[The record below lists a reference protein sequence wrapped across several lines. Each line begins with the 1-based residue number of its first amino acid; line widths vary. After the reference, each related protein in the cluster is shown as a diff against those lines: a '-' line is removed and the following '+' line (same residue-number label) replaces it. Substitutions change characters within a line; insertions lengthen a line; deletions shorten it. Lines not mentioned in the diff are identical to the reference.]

1 MPVFPPLVY
10 PPRADAVMM
19 HAPRMHDGVSPIVP
33 FTRRNGL
40 WDNGARITCGFSKHR
55 GQGKFGG
62 GELEE
67 HRFVKR
73 VAREWE
79 KCANVKFIFVDQG
92 DRIDEEGEEEGEEG
106 ATMST
111 TRSQTHIEGGKEGE
125 DENEEDEVPTHSF
138 KPLDAVVRIYFA
150 ANGVGSWTYLA
161 GDIESIPKY
170 AGPTM
175 NITPPLTQSRG
186 DITHQFG
193 HVLGFLDE
201 HKNPKMK
208 DVLEWKMD
216 DITKHFW
223 GWNEEEPVWSSERT
237 VKRWE
242 AYKDNQVGAVLPVDL
257 DSVMMYAD
265 PLHPSKLQFSNGS
278 EFRFHLPKEFTEQGL
293 EVPPHETLSPLD
305 KAYAFLTY
313 PYFDGDQA
321 PEGAITFSEALDVA
335 KITGE
340 VRERFV
346 AKYAVRDW
354 RGMREELVGLGKV
367 KEHN

>member
-10 PPRADAVMM
+10 PPTADGEPIQSVCNYFGAIEDGSRDD
-19 HAPRMHDGVSPIVP
+19 APRMHDGVSPIVP

-40 WDNGARITCGFSKHR
+40 WDNGARITCGFSEHR
-55 GQGKFGG
+55 GQGEFGG

-67 HRFVKR
+67 HRFVRR
-73 VAREWE
+73 VAKEWE
-79 KCANVKFIFVDQG
+79 KCANVKLIFVDQG
-92 DRIDEEGEEEGEEG
+92 DVIDEEGEEEEG
-106 ATMST
+106 AAMST
-111 TRSQTHIEGGKEGE
+111 RRSQTHIEGEKVGE
-125 DENEEDEVPTHSF
+125 DENEEDEGPTHSF

-150 ANGVGSWTYLA
+150 AYGVGSWTYLA

-186 DITHQFG
+186 DILHQFG

-201 HKNPKMK
+201 HKNPKMR

-223 GWNEEEPVWSSERT
+223 GWNEEDPVWSSERT
-237 VKRWE
+237 VKRWA
-242 AYKDNQVGAVLPVDL
+242 AYKDSQVGAVLPVDL
-257 DSVMMYAD
+257 DSVMM
-265 PLHPSKLQFSNGS
+265 
-278 EFRFHLPKEFTEQGL
+278 FHLPKEFTEQGL

-305 KAYAFLTY
+305 KAYAFLNY

-335 KITGE
+335 EITGE
-340 VRERFV
+340 VRETFV

-354 RGMREELVGLGKV
+354 RGMREELVGLGSQKG
-367 KEHN
+367 HN